1 MGDAN
6 LAQEVAALR
15 QQLAQRSRSLEEA
28 EARYH
33 AVFNSALSPMS
44 ICTTDG
50 IILDVNL
57 AALRAIDAPI
67 EAFIG
72 KHLWES
78 PWFARNPEEAGK
90 VETAVTRHRG
100 QYVEYE
106 SEVLSPNGERR
117 TFRFALRPYR
127 SYLGADARFLVLE
140 VHDNTVARAK
150 APVSEAKDPAARS
163 DTATVD

>member
-1 MGDAN
+1 MTDAN
-6 LAQEVAALR
+6 LAREVAALR

-28 EARYH
+28 DARYH
-33 AVFNSALSPMS
+33 AVFNSALNPTS

-57 AALRAIDAPI
+57 AALRAVGAPI

-78 PWFARNPEEAGK
+78 PWFAQNPQEAAK

-100 QYVEYE
+100 QYIEYA
-106 SEVLSPNGERR
+106 SDVPSPSGERR
-117 TFRFALRPYR
+117 TFKFVLRPYR
-127 SYLGADARFLVLE
+127 AYVGADARFLVLE
-140 VHDNTVARAK
+140 VHDIT
-150 APVSEAKDPAARS
+150 AARTNVHIQQ
-163 DTATVD
+163 DKDLPVRPAEPAPA

>member
-1 MGDAN
+1 MTDPD
-6 LAQEVAALR
+6 LAREVDSLR
-15 QQLAQRSRSLEEA
+15 QQLAQRSRSLDEA

-44 ICTTDG
+44 ICTCDG
-50 IILDVNL
+50 IILDVNQ

-78 PWFARNPEEAGK
+78 PWFAQNPQEAAK

-106 SEVLSPNGERR
+106 SDVALSNGERR
-117 TFRFALRPYR
+117 TFQFVLRPYR
-127 SYLGADARFLVLE
+127 SYVGAEARFLVLE
-140 VHDNTVARAK
+140 VHDATPVRTKGPLEQAK
-150 APVSEAKDPAARS
+150 AAGVRPELA
-163 DTATVD
+163 